1 MFKYFIIFIIYLKM
15 NIMLN
20 RYLIHIF
27 IDLFIC
33 IKLTESI
40 FFFPI
45 FDLLHQTYYFFL
57 INIKIKK
64 FFSLLFLNN
73 IFYFTHL
80 L

>member
-40 FFFPI
+40 FFFQI
-45 FDLLHQTYYFFL
+45 FDLLHQTYFF
-57 INIKIKK
+57 
-64 FFSLLFLNN
+64 F
-73 IFYFTHL
+73 
-80 L
+80 